1 MTIGIVALA
10 RCAASAALIVVTT
23 TKAGL
28 RCATSMASVGKRL
41 RANTR
46 LAERLL
52 SPHTKIYKIYQKLC
66 ELAHTLFAR
75 THPHY

>member
-28 RCATSMASVGKRL
+28 RCATSMASLGKRL
-41 RANTR
+41 RANTS
-46 LAERLL
+46 LAEGLL
-52 SPHTKIYKIYQKLC
+52 SPHTKIYQKLC